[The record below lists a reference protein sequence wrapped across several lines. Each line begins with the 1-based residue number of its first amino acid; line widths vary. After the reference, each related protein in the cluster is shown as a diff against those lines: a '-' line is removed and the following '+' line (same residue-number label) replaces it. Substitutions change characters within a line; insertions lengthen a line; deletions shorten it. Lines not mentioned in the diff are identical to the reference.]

1 MFENEMNT
9 SMNTA
14 VETEE
19 VEVET
24 KKRGR
29 AAKPAISLSDA
40 FAKFDNGEIK
50 AFSAEYRKGE
60 KGKSNKLKCLF
71 INVDGVPTA
80 MAPADAGKEFSNQDY
95 ATLRDR
101 LNIISSVSK
110 VFVNII

>member
-9 SMNTA
+9 NMNTE
-14 VETEE
+14 VKTE
-19 VEVET
+19 EVET

-29 AAKPAISLSDA
+29 TAKPAISLSDA

-60 KGKSNKLKCLF
+60 KGNSNKLKCLF

-110 VFVNII
+110 VSVNII